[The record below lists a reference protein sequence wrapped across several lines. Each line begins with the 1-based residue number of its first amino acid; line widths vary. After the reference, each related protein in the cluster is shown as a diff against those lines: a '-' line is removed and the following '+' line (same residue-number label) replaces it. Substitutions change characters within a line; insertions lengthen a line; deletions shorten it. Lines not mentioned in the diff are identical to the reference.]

1 MLKIY
6 QKYLIMNFL
15 TKFFYLSLVFFSLA
29 IILNLLEEI
38 TFLKETKVP
47 FWYPYLLTLLTAPN
61 TLFEIFP
68 FIFLLSTQFFFY
80 ELFRNQESILL
91 NLNGLNN
98 LKIIKI
104 LFVLSFLIGVFNV
117 VIYYNISSMLSF
129 QYSQSKNKFTDDNKY
144 LAMVTVSGLWIKDE
158 INDKILI
165 TKSELIKNNYLQNST
180 INEFDKNFE
189 LIRTIQSQKININQ
203 NKWIIHN
210 PIISEKNFSEAN
222 KDIIY
227 LETNFNEQRINNL
240 FSNFSTLDII
250 KLIGLIGDYKKIG
263 HSYDDVILHL
273 LNLLT
278 LPFFYGILSVL
289 SAILMINF
297 SRNKPIIFH
306 IIFGILMSVII
317 YYTNHIFNSLA
328 SSGKISIS
336 ISIFLPIL
344 ILTILSAIGL
354 IDINEK

>member
-1 MLKIY
+1 
-6 QKYLIMNFL
+6 
-15 TKFFYLSLVFFSLA
+15 
-29 IILNLLEEI
+29 
-38 TFLKETKVP
+38 
-47 FWYPYLLTLLTAPN
+47 
-61 TLFEIFP
+61 LFEIFP

-129 QYSQSKNKFTDDNKY
+129 QYSQTKNKFTDDNKY

-165 TKSELIKNNYLQNST
+165 TKSELIKNSYLQNSI

-210 PIISEKNFSEAN
+210 PIISEKNFSEAD
-222 KDIIY
+222 KDKIY

-250 KLIGLIGDYKKIG
+250 KLLSLIEDYKKIG
-263 HSYDDVILHL
+263 HSSDDVILHL

-336 ISIFLPIL
+336 ISIFLPLL
-344 ILTILSAIGL
+344 ILTIFSAIGL